1 MSLGGGPG
9 HGGRA
14 SLPQSDPL
22 ASLSR
27 RVLAVVTVWLL
38 ACAAIAWVLVA
49 RQAAGMR
56 GMVSGLAE
64 VGTGMPMPIGIP
76 AFLAM
81 WVAMMVAMM
90 FPTAIPLVAAHHV
103 VVRRRGEG
111 IVPTVAL
118 VGGYLLA
125 WSVAGLVPLTAL
137 VVFRSLSD
145 SAGDSRW
152 LPVVAGLTLVIG
164 GAYQFTRWKTVC
176 LRTCRSPFAF
186 LMEHDFGGG
195 SRAAVRAGI
204 VQGGYCLGCCWALMS
219 VLLVVGLMNL
229 VWMIALT
236 LVFLTEKCLHDG
248 WVLPRVV
255 GTALVAIGVAVV
267 VDPLLLQIISGV
279 ADVGMTGMQPE
290 ARLR

>member
-1 MSLGGGPG
+1 MSPGGGPG

-14 SLPQSDPL
+14 SLPQSDPI
-22 ASLSR
+22 ASLSH
-27 RVLAVVTVWLL
+27 RVLAVVAVWLL
-38 ACAAIAWVLVA
+38 ACAAVGWVLVA
-49 RQAAGMR
+49 RDAADMR

-81 WVAMMVAMM
+81 WVAMMIAMM
-90 FPTAIPLVAAHHV
+90 FPTAVPLVAAHHV

-111 IVPTVAL
+111 ITPTVAL

-125 WSVAGLVPLTAL
+125 WAVAGLVPLTAL
-137 VVFRSLSD
+137 TGFRQLAD

-152 LPVVAGLTLVIG
+152 LPVVAGLALVLA
-164 GAYQFTRWKTVC
+164 GAYQFTRWKSVC

-186 LMEHDFGGG
+186 LVEHDFGGG
-195 SRAAVRAGI
+195 SRAAARAGI

-236 LVFLTEKCLHDG
+236 LVFLAEKCLRRG
-248 WVLPRVV
+248 WLVPRVI
-255 GTALVAIGVAVV
+255 GTSLVVIGLAIMAY
-267 VDPLLLQIISGV
+267 PSLLQLISGV
-279 ADVGMTGMQPE
+279 AAGEMADMSPG
-290 ARLR
+290 A

>member
-1 MSLGGGPG
+1 
-9 HGGRA
+9 
-14 SLPQSDPL
+14 
-22 ASLSR
+22 
-27 RVLAVVTVWLL
+27 
-38 ACAAIAWVLVA
+38 
-49 RQAAGMR
+49 
-56 GMVSGLAE
+56 
-64 VGTGMPMPIGIP
+64 
-76 AFLAM
+76 
-81 WVAMMVAMM
+81 
-90 FPTAIPLVAAHHV
+90 

-111 IVPTVAL
+111 IASTVAL

-125 WSVAGLVPLTAL
+125 WSMAGLVPLAAL

-152 LPVVAGLTLVIG
+152 LPLVAGLALVIG

-236 LVFLTEKCLHDG
+236 LVFLAEKCLRHG

-255 GTALVAIGVAVV
+255 GTALVAIGVAVA
-267 VDPLLLQIISGV
+267 VDPSLLQIISGV
-279 ADVGMTGMQPE
+279 AEVDMTGM
-290 ARLR
+290 